1 MNTESRLGSD
11 NPHAGDNQRSAR
23 DGNSERTGPKRI
35 PFRERL
41 EEPLP
46 THRSALARW
55 LASGH
60 SVDDHAGHDVATHP
74 WWKVIWLTGVDYF
87 STLGYQPG
95 IALLAAGGGAP
106 LPPPNPL
113 PFAPLCAPPGL
124 A

>member
-1 MNTESRLGSD
+1 MNPEPRLTSD
-11 NPHAGDNQRSAR
+11 NPQRKGNQRRPDEGSP
-23 DGNSERTGPKRI
+23 ERRIPKRI

-46 THRSALARW
+46 ARRSALGRW
-55 LASGH
+55 LASGP

-95 IALLAAGGGAP
+95 IALLAAGGGAAP
-106 LPPPNPL
+106 PPPNP
-113 PFAPLCAPPGL
+113 PLLWPLFAPPG
-124 A
+124 